1 MVESYSRMGL
11 YRERIGVSIVTNART
26 AAPRR
31 LGGGGS
37 ARWKGGRHLS
47 KRESRDY
54 VDSSKHFI
62 GTQQQVSGHLDPNH
76 LCHPNIYDEL
86 KPGDLLNRDLT
97 RG

>member
-1 MVESYSRMGL
+1 
-11 YRERIGVSIVTNART
+11 
-26 AAPRR
+26 
-31 LGGGGS
+31 
-37 ARWKGGRHLS
+37 LS